1 MSDAQPT
8 ERKVTFGEVFG
19 VGEYRTLF
27 SSSQLAWIGDYMVK
41 AAIMALVYSDTGSIA
56 LSAAAFALSYA
67 PWLVGGPFLTTL
79 AERYRY
85 RQVMVTCDLARA
97 GLIAV
102 IALTNLPLPVI
113 LLLVFTVALLG
124 PPGQAA
130 RSAALPLVL
139 PGERVV
145 LGIAI
150 NQSAGQATQVVGYFA
165 GAAISIIDPRIALMI
180 NTASFLL
187 SALILRL
194 GLRNRPPA
202 MRAEHRSHLLRE
214 TAEGFKLVF
223 GTPALRVIAVLVFV
237 SMLFAIVPEGLAI
250 GWASELAEGDPTRQ
264 GFYQGFIMVANPLG
278 YAVGVLLFAR
288 LLMPTLRR
296 KLVPLLAVLGPLAL
310 VPAIANPQILP
321 VVILVGLSGI
331 ALAGLSP
338 TLNGMF
344 VQILPNGFRARAFGV
359 MQSGVQTIQGA
370 AILGAGVLVGIFG
383 DERLPQVV
391 GFWSLAGVIVVG
403 LLALRWP
410 KPAFFAEAIARNE
423 EANRAAEAAAEAEAA
438 AKAEAEA
445 AAEAET
451 AAAVPAPR
459 PATGTDRAGRA
470 TGAEPDGTLTAEA
483 GTMER

>member
-1 MSDAQPT
+1 MSDTQPS

-19 VGEYRTLF
+19 VGEYRALF
-27 SSSQLAWIGDYMVK
+27 GSSQLSWVGDYMVK
-41 AAIMALVYSDTGSIA
+41 AAIMALVFAETGSVA

-67 PWLVGGPFLTTL
+67 PWLVGGPFLSAL

-85 RQVMVTCDLARA
+85 RQVMIACDLLRA
-97 GLIAV
+97 AVV
-102 IALTNLPLPVI
+102 IAMALATLPLPI
-113 LLLVFTVALLG
+113 TMLLVFCVALLG

-150 NQSAGQATQVVGYFA
+150 NQSAGQATQVIGYLA
-165 GAAISIIDPRIALMI
+165 GATVSIVDPRVALLV
-180 NTASFLL
+180 TSVAFLL
-187 SALILRL
+187 SALILRV
-194 GLRNRPPA
+194 GLRDRPPS

-223 GTPALRVIAVLVFV
+223 GTPALRTIAVLVFV
-237 SMLFAIVPEGLAI
+237 SMLFTIVPEGLAI
-250 GWASELAEGDPTRQ
+250 GWASELAQGDATRQ

-278 YAVGVLLFAR
+278 YAIGVLLFAR

-296 KLVPLLAVLGPLAL
+296 RLVPLLAVLGPLTL

-321 VVILVGLSGI
+321 VVVLVLISGI
-331 ALAGLSP
+331 ALAGMSP

-359 MQSGVQTIQGA
+359 MQSGMQTIQGA
-370 AILGAGVLVGIFG
+370 AILGAGLLVGLVG
-383 DERLPQVV
+383 DDRLPQVV
-391 GFWSLAGVIVVG
+391 GFWSLAGVLIIG
-403 LLALRWP
+403 TLALRWP
-410 KPAFFAEAIARNE
+410 KPAFFADAIARNE
-423 EANRAAEAAAEAEAA
+423 AANAAAEATPTTDQAA
-438 AKAEAEA
+438 DADGQPVTGGPGGPPLPRPA
-445 AAEAET
+445 AAEPGGTVT
-451 AAAVPAPR
+451 A
-459 PATGTDRAGRA
+459 D
-470 TGAEPDGTLTAEA
+470 A